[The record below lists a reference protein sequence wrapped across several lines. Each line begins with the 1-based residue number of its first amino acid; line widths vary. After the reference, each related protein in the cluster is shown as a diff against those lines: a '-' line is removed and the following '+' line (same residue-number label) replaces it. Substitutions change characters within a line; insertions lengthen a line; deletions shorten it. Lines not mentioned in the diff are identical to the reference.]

1 MKSIHKIF
9 STVFVI
15 AILIFAVQ
23 IGYAGNKDRSGQA
36 AAQHLLIS
44 PWGASN
50 GWGAVGISSTRGLEA
65 TFTNVAGLAFASK
78 TEIGYTNTLY
88 CYGSGT
94 MLNAFGIAQSL
105 GVNKSGEPRGHLG
118 LSAMIMD
125 VGDITTTTV
134 NNPEGGLGTFS
145 PMLMTLALSYAKS
158 FSDQI
163 FAGATVKLINETT
176 SDITA
181 TGFAIDAGVQYITGK
196 HDQFQIGVTLKN
208 IGLPMSY
215 KGDGLDFRGY
225 VEGSSLLQTF
235 SNRSQAYEMPALL
248 SLGLSYDFLF
258 GNKSNASSLGTTQ
271 QNERI
276 TRNNSKHRITLAGAF
291 VSNAYSKDQF
301 IVGLEYDFSNYFQL
315 RGAYTIEPGMW
326 TNNTSVYMGPSC
338 GTSILIPLGKK
349 SKSRIAIDYAYRFT
363 EKWQG
368 SHSIGARIIL

>member
-1 MKSIHKIF
+1 MKSIHKTF

-15 AILIFAVQ
+15 AVLIFAVQ
-23 IGYAGNKDRSGQA
+23 ISYAGNKDRSGQA

-50 GWGAVGISSTRGLEA
+50 GWGSVGIASTKGIEA
-65 TFTNVAGLAFASK
+65 TYTNVAGMAFVRK

-94 MLNAFGIAQSL
+94 NINAFGMVQSL
-105 GVNKSGEPRGHLG
+105 GENKSGDHRGNIG
-118 LSAMIMD
+118 LTAVIMGL
-125 VGDITTTTV
+125 GDIAKTTV

-158 FSDQI
+158 FSEAI
-163 FAGATVKLINETT
+163 YAGATVKLINETT

-196 HDQFQIGVTLKN
+196 SDQFQIGVTLKN
-208 IGLPMSY
+208 IGLPMAY

-225 VEGSSLLQTF
+225 VEGSTLLQTF
-235 SNRSQAYEMPALL
+235 SNRSQSYEMPALL

-258 GNKSNASSLGTTQ
+258 GNSKNESSLGNSEQ
-271 QNERI
+271 RERI
-276 TRNNSKHRITLAGAF
+276 TRENSQHRITLAGAF

-301 IVGLEYDFSNYFQL
+301 IVGLEYGLMNYFQL

-338 GTSILIPLGKK
+338 GTTVLIPLGKK

-363 EKWQG
+363 EQWQG
-368 SHSIGARIIL
+368 CHSIGARIIL